1 MKKDRK
7 KIFLILPLILFIA
20 VFVVKF
26 WAQQC
31 TEYTGI
37 FTEDFRDDDYKDFQ
51 WTSVR
56 GWPPRPIT
64 LDWLGANFDVT
75 QPAGMGSR
83 IYAVDAGDFD
93 GDGMPDLIG
102 LDLVVHPDPF
112 PPTSDNRLIL
122 IRNYYEDL
130 NNDRIDDDGIVF
142 QIDPTE
148 VYEEQGLYV
157 GPASITVGDYN
168 NDGLLDF
175 FFYKNDEDE
184 FGYTGFLAAMYINT
198 GTATDPDFNPHDM
211 LPTLDFTAAFMG
223 AGIYCNW
230 IADHLASV
238 DIDGDGDTDVLVISE
253 DKIFLVRN
261 PGASNFDLSNF
272 SIAEL
277 NYDQRT
283 GFTVGRGGSS
293 IDAADFDKD
302 GDIDVIGGT
311 VNDVPYLV
319 YYEND
324 GTGYFTRKELPIP
337 QPECT
342 GTVGTEVGD
351 FTGDGLIDIFA
362 ATDIWNK
369 PDPNDP
375 MYQARMWLM
384 KNAGVVDSGNGPEVT
399 FNFKCL
405 YNCQPILPPP
415 HDVDMSAML
424 DYDQDGD
431 LDAILADAN
440 HSGDYYL
447 VRNDL
452 ADVYALTGEARSTD
466 VTGGL
471 DQQKYAVTKVQLT
484 DIRQRVIGG
493 SSQGLSVEIFVS
505 NNNGKDWEFYTRF
518 DGADIRNQSDLPWH
532 TFNHFGSQLLWKAIL
547 SAEEDDMVEYDG
559 ASYETP
565 AISQLSWEFVYVDLR
580 EYSRTSVVVTSVT
593 ENNQTKDLVIGATF
607 YFPGWQG
614 HLRAYDVTNATP
626 VSSSDSELVTIT
638 KSDLSDPSGREIVA
652 SGVSLLWDAG
662 ELLDSRSAG
671 SRQIYTAV
679 PDAVSGLTRMDFTTA
694 NVATLGPILQ
704 DVNNDNTG
712 LIDFVRGEGRYWKL
726 GDINHSNPIAVGPPR
741 EDAVVMGAGYDAFM
755 LANQNRK
762 KVIYVGANDGMI
774 HCFDALTGEELW
786 AYIPYNLLPK
796 LKNMWA
802 VEAGTGDRHFLRDVY
817 VDGSPMAADVYI
829 DADGIGGKEWR
840 TVLICGQ
847 GPGKGSTIA
856 GGINYYFALDVTDPD
871 DPYVLWELTDITMG
885 ESWSIPVVGKVVVD
899 TLDTYVAF
907 MGSGYDNDNINVVG
921 NYFYAVDVE
930 SGTILWSYGASEVD
944 TSASFTNIPN
954 TIPANPWL
962 IDLEGDSYCDRV
974 YFSDLDGRVYR
985 LDTTTEL
992 EVKKFSWNND
1002 LEVIYEDANN
1012 YPIVSGLAVW
1022 LNTFAWGTVP
1032 RVYFGTGGDDRAPDT
1047 ATYSFIAL
1055 IDDLNPTVEW
1065 FMGDPAQLNLDPA
1078 KDVGDLGI
1086 GEKVWSDPVV
1096 ANSIVY
1102 FNTLTGSI
1110 ESVDPCSNLVGVGK
1124 LYGRFV
1130 QSVGGSALGGSA
1142 FTGASGTL
1150 QSLDLASKTR
1160 SAVTLGDVE
1169 RVEGTRK
1176 RDVYIQEYDSTIQK
1190 LEQPV
1195 PAVLKILSWR
1205 EIYKIIRL

>member
-261 PGASNFDLSNF
+261 PGASDFDLSHF
-272 SIAEL
+272 SVAEL

-283 GFTVGRGGSS
+283 GFTLGRGGSS
-293 IDAADFDKD
+293 IGAGDFDRD
-302 GDIDVIGGT
+302 GDIDIIGGT
-311 VNDVPYLV
+311 VNDVPFLV

-342 GTVGTEVGD
+342 GTVGTCVGD

-375 MYQARMWLM
+375 MYQARMWMM

-452 ADVYALTGEARSTD
+452 ADVYALTGEARSID

-484 DIRQRVIGG
+484 DIRQRVVGG

-505 NNNGKDWEFYTRF
+505 NNGRDWEFYTRF
-518 DGADIRNQSDLPWH
+518 DGAEIRNQSDLPWH
-532 TFNHFGSQLLWKAIL
+532 TFNHFGSQLYWKALL
-547 SAEEDDMVEYDG
+547 SAEEDDMAEYDG
-559 ASYETP
+559 ASFESP
-565 AISQLSWEFVYVDLR
+565 AIYELSWEFVYVDRR
-580 EYSRTSVVVTSVT
+580 EYSRTSVVVTRVDDNGT
-593 ENNQTKDLVIGATF
+593 AKQFVIGGTF

-614 HLRAYDVTNATP
+614 HLRAYDVTNMAP
-626 VSSSDSELVTIT
+626 QAGGDSILRTVT
-638 KSDLSDPSGREIVA
+638 KSDFSSSTGREIVA
-652 SGVSLLWDAG
+652 AGVSLEWNAG
-662 ELLDSRSAG
+662 ELLDSRSAA

-679 PDAVSGLTRMDFTTA
+679 PDNQGDLTRLEFTTA
-694 NVATLGPILQ
+694 NVATLGPLLQ

-712 LIDFVRGEGRYWKL
+712 LIEFVRGEGRYWKL
-726 GDINHSNPIAVGPPR
+726 GDINHSNPVAVGAPDENPSAMGSGYESFATDNQDR
-741 EDAVVMGAGYDAFM
+741 RKVV
-755 LANQNRK
+755 
-762 KVIYVGANDGMI
+762 YVGANDGML
-774 HCFDALTGEELW
+774 HCFDALTGEEIW
-786 AYIPYNLLPK
+786 GFIPYNLIPK

-802 VEAGTGDRHFLRDVY
+802 VDAATGDRYFLRDAY
-817 VDGSPMAADVYI
+817 VDGSMRAVDVFI
-829 DADGIGGKEWR
+829 DADGIAGKEWR
-840 TVLICGQ
+840 TVLFCGQ
-847 GPGKGSTIA
+847 GPGSGSAVA
-856 GGINYYFALDVTDPD
+856 GGLNYYFALDITDPY
-871 DPYVLWELTDITMG
+871 DPRPLWEFTHSTMG
-885 ESWSIPVVGKVVVD
+885 ESWSVPIAGKVLVD
-899 TLDTYVAF
+899 GKETCAAF
-907 MGSGYDNDNINVVG
+907 MGSGYDNDSAGVVG
-921 NYFYAVDVE
+921 NYFYAVDAETGELLYGYEADDVYT
-930 SGTILWSYGASEVD
+930 SG
-944 TSASFTNIPN
+944 SFPNIPN
-954 TIPANPWL
+954 SIPGSPSL
-962 IDLEGDSYCDRV
+962 IDLDDDTFIDRV
-974 YFSDLDGRVYR
+974 YFADLDGRVYR
-985 LDTTTEL
+985 LDASQEL
-992 EVKKFSWNND
+992 DVNKASWD
-1002 LEVIYEDANN
+1002 HDIEVIYEDASN
-1012 YPIVSGLAVW
+1012 YPIVTITTVW
-1022 LNTFAWGTVP
+1022 VDPSLWGTEV
-1032 RVYFGTGGDDRAPDT
+1032 RVYFGTGGDDRAPDDT
-1047 ATYSFIAL
+1047 TYSFIAL
-1055 IDDLNPTVEW
+1055 VDGNSPFVEW
-1065 FMGDPAQLNLDPA
+1065 FLGDAALLNLDPG
-1078 KDVGDLGI
+1078 KDMGDLGR
-1086 GEKVWSDPVV
+1086 GEKIWSDPVV
-1096 ANSIVY
+1096 ANYTVY
-1102 FNTLTGSI
+1102 FNTLTGKI
-1110 ESVDPCSNLVGVGK
+1110 ESVDPCENLAGGGK
-1124 LYGRFV
+1124 LYARFV
-1130 QSVGGSALGGSA
+1130 QAYAGSAVGSSA
-1142 FTGASGTL
+1142 LRDASGTL

-1160 SAVTLGDVE
+1160 SAVTLGEVS
-1169 RVEGTRK
+1169 RIEGNRK
-1176 RDVYIQEYDSTIQK
+1176 RDVYVQEYDSTVQK
-1190 LEQPV
+1190 LEQPIG
-1195 PAVLKILSWR
+1195 AVLRIKSWR
-1205 EIYKIIRL
+1205 EIYRIIRR